1 MSKQTHSDACIK
13 GNETFY
19 ARSGQ
24 QAIDKRRKLWH
35 DHMKRVEA
43 NKARP
48 LDDFVAGQT
57 HMIAKAIV
65 AQYMTRK
72 KKSVSRKTIVKNYG
86 ISYSLFYRYS
96 RFNDGIELSKGE
108 SINAYVNKHLDKIN
122 AAIDKSPSPTIEEV
136 KRLYALAK
144 PEINRPAAEANSD
157 PKEDHVEDYDH
168 MLNDEQKV
176 ELMDLANLELSE
188 IKPITKA
195 DVVVGVI
202 TGALVGGAMVAY
214 AFLTNGAI

>member
-1 MSKQTHSDACIK
+1 MSKQTHTDACIK

-35 DHMKRVEA
+35 DHMQRVEA

-57 HMIAKAIV
+57 HMTAKAIV
-65 AQYMTRK
+65 AQYITRK
-72 KKSVSRKTIVKNYG
+72 KKNVNRKTIVKNYG

-108 SINAYVNKHLDKIN
+108 MINAYVNKNFDQIN

-144 PEINRPAAEANSD
+144 PEINRPAAEANSK
-157 PKEDHVEDYDH
+157 PKEDHIEDYDH

-176 ELMDLANLELSE
+176 ELMDLANLELAE
-188 IKPITKA
+188 IKPVTKS
-195 DVVVGVI
+195 DVVTGVI
-202 TGALVGGAMVAY
+202 V
-214 AFLTNGAI
+214 GAIVGASMAAYLFMSHGVI